1 MANELNRHKDG
12 KLWIHVELIPSWYD
26 RIINDDLDNYN
37 LRHEYLEVLR
47 TYGGVKG
54 NTVSRDILVTEDLP
68 LYALNYLLQRAFGFL
83 NCHLHKFNLP
93 EEEVLRLTDSK
104 KEKWEKLVGTLF
116 RSPLMSEEDIFWAD
130 DYKEGSIKNWLRS
143 KYTDPQPSKA
153 YGESYVSC
161 QRDIKELKEGRF
173 RQHYEPAS
181 YEMLPRLFELD
192 PFSLLERLSI
202 GDVFEIASEFHYTY
216 DFGDDW
222 TFRIT
227 SPGPVEQ
234 CVSQGLLT
242 ENKFLKCVEKM
253 EKTHRPVMLAHDG
266 VMLIEDVGGI
276 NGFCDFLELSH
287 SDPPDDESAMALF
300 WASGQEWKE
309 NFGSDINWL

>member
-1 MANELNRHKDG
+1 M
-12 KLWIHVELIPSWYD
+12 
-26 RIINDDLDNYN
+26 
-37 LRHEYLEVLR
+37 
-47 TYGGVKG
+47 
-54 NTVSRDILVTEDLP
+54 TEDLP

-93 EEEVLRLTDSK
+93 EEEVLRLTESK
-104 KEKWEKLVGTLF
+104 KEKWEQLVGTLF
-116 RSPLMSEEDIFWAD
+116 RSPLMSDEDIFWAD
-130 DYKEGSIKNWLRS
+130 DYKKGSFKNWLRS

>member
-1 MANELNRHKDG
+1 M
-12 KLWIHVELIPSWYD
+12 
-26 RIINDDLDNYN
+26 
-37 LRHEYLEVLR
+37 
-47 TYGGVKG
+47 
-54 NTVSRDILVTEDLP
+54 TEDLP
-68 LYALNYLLQRAFGFL
+68 LYALNYLIQRAFGFL

-93 EEEVLRLTDSK
+93 EEEVLRLTESK
-104 KEKWEKLVGTLF
+104 KEKWEQLVGTLF

-173 RQHYEPAS
+173 RQHYEPTS

-227 SPGPVEQ
+227 SLGPVEQ
-234 CVSQGLLT
+234 CISQGLLT

-287 SDPPDDESAMALF
+287 RDPPDDESATWHSSGPLGRSGRGKLRVGYQLAIKTSSSGRGLLF
-300 WASGQEWKE
+300 LM
-309 NFGSDINWL
+309 FMRINTLTRTNSVSRTNLRRVKI